1 MADQPPGPAWQPPP
15 SQGGGQPTWGQQPPG
30 SGQPGWGR
38 PPTWG
43 QPSGW
48 GQQPAWGPEPAWGQ
62 QPGSGP
68 PQRPGSRPRPG
79 IIPLRPIT
87 LGEILDG
94 AFQSIRTNP
103 RTMLGVSAV
112 VLIAVTAIGVV
123 PNFYLLLTVRD
134 LGELDPAASDADVQQ
149 ALTPML
155 SAVGGLGL
163 ITVLK
168 ILATTVLS
176 ALLVVA
182 VSEAVIGRRTSP
194 SQVWARVRP
203 RLFAVIGL
211 SLLTLIIPMALVL
224 GGISLAVVL
233 GLLIGAQSTTG
244 AGVSAGLL
252 IGLVCVVL
260 AIWIG
265 VRLSLAG
272 PALLLE
278 RAGIGLALKRSWRLV
293 GGSWWRV
300 WGVLLVAAIITGIG
314 ASIVAGPFSIAQ
326 TMALGSDPSV
336 NTSRVFLAAALGG
349 IGEIIGGTVMT
360 PFSAAVTSLLYIDR
374 RMRAE
379 GLDIDLTRAAQ
390 GGRPE

>member
-1 MADQPPGPAWQPPP
+1 MADQPPEPVWQPPP
-15 SQGGGQPTWGQQPPG
+15 PQGAEQPTGGQQSPGAGQSAWGQPSAWGQQPTWGQQP
-30 SGQPGWGR
+30 
-38 PPTWG
+38 
-43 QPSGW
+43 
-48 GQQPAWGPEPAWGQ
+48 AWGQ
-62 QPGSGP
+62 QPGGP
-68 PQRPGSRPRPG
+68 LQGPGSRPRPG

-134 LGELDPAASDADVQQ
+134 LGELDPGASDDDVRR
-149 ALTPML
+149 ALTPLL

-211 SLLTLIIPMALVL
+211 SLLTLVIPMALVL
-224 GGISLAVVL
+224 GGIALAVAL

-244 AGVSAGLL
+244 AGVAAGLL
-252 IGLVCVVL
+252 IGLIFFVL
-260 AIWIG
+260 ATWIG

-278 RAGIGLALKRSWRLV
+278 RAGVGLALKRSWRLV

-336 NTSRVFLAAALGG
+336 STSRVFLAAALGG

-379 GLDIDLTRAAQ
+379 GLDIELTRAAQ